1 MEFIEDTTKVFAM
14 HGAITSAAAAYLR
27 TTDTHIP
34 RDHANASVG
43 LSTAVAKIVNPGG
56 YLASYF
62 AKSLLAMFY
71 AYKLRIQQRAE
82 KEADATTLGSVYTSI
97 AESLTNVNPALDFKE
112 VKAFMEKLVAELKN
126 YGYSPYYHVE
136 KTDHVEKPDN
146 APR

>member
-1 MEFIEDTTKVFAM
+1 MEFIEGKTNVFAI
-14 HGAITSAAAAYLR
+14 HGAFTSAASAYLR
-27 TTDTHIP
+27 TTDTPVP

-62 AKSLLAMFY
+62 AKNLLAMFY

-82 KEADATTLGSVYTSI
+82 KEADATTLDPVYTSI
-97 AESLTNVNPALDFKE
+97 AESLTNVNPALDFEE
-112 VKAFMEKLVAELKN
+112 VKAFMKKLVAELKN
-126 YGYSPYYHVE
+126 YGYYAYYHVE